1 MKPLL
6 DGVRILDMS
15 QMLAGPYC
23 TMLMA
28 DLGAEVIKIESPGEG
43 DRIRQMGI
51 YRIGGQSA
59 YFLSINR
66 SKKSLTLNLKS
77 EKGRELFYELVK
89 KSDVVFDNLRPA
101 TLKKLGAS
109 YEDVKKHNPKIISC
123 SITAFGPDGP
133 YADWPAFDLTLQAMS
148 GAMSYTGEP
157 GRAPVRMGLPMG
169 DLAGALMAAYA
180 VASALYK
187 REKTGEGSKLDISL
201 LDGIVSLHTYVAQYL
216 VAGSPIPEQIGSGH
230 ISVVP
235 YGAFKTSDG
244 WITIAIFTE
253 RFWQNFCEILGV
265 PELANDERFATN
277 NDRSKN
283 RDILNPMIEE
293 KLKAKTTDKWVEIL
307 GRERIPCGALNTID
321 KVLQDVQ
328 LRHRDMIVGV
338 DSPEGEEIEM
348 LGNPVKAE
356 GMDQE
361 YRFSPELGEHTYEL
375 LHNVVGISQEE
386 IEELRRTG
394 II

>member
-23 TMLMA
+23 SMLMA

-66 SKKSLTLNLKS
+66 NKKSVTLNLKS
-77 EKGRELFYELVK
+77 ERGRELFYELVK

-101 TLKKLGAS
+101 TLQKLGAS
-109 YEDVKKHNPKIISC
+109 YEEVKKHNQKIISC

-157 GRAPVRMGLPMG
+157 GRPPVRMGLPMG
-169 DLAGALMAAYA
+169 DLAGALMAAFSIS
-180 VASALYK
+180 SALYK
-187 REKTGEGSKLDISL
+187 REMTGEGCKLDISL
-201 LDGIVSLHTYVAQYL
+201 LDSIVSLHTYVAQYL

-235 YGAFKTSDG
+235 YGAFKTADG

-253 RFWQNFCEILGV
+253 RFWENFCKILGV
-265 PELANDERFATN
+265 PELAKDPRFVTN

-283 RDILNPMIEE
+283 RVVLNPMIEE
-293 KLKAKTTDKWVEIL
+293 KLKAKTTDEWVEIL
-307 GRERIPCGALNTID
+307 GRERIPCGALNTMD

-328 LRHRDMIVGV
+328 LRHRDMVVKVEI
-338 DSPEGEEIEM
+338 PEGGETEM
-348 LGNPVKAE
+348 LGNPVKAKDME
-356 GMDQE
+356 QQ
-361 YRFSPELGEHTYEL
+361 YRFSPELGEHTEEVL
-375 LHNVVGISQEE
+375 REVVGLEREE
-386 IEELRRTG
+386 IQELKEQGTV
-394 II
+394 

>member
-66 SKKSLTLNLKS
+66 NKKSVTLNLKS
-77 EKGRELFYELVK
+77 DRGRELFYELVK

-101 TLKKLGAS
+101 TLEKLGAS
-109 YEDVKKHNPKIISC
+109 FEEVKKHNPKIISC

-157 GRAPVRMGLPMG
+157 GRPPVRMGLPMG

-180 VASALYK
+180 VSSALYK
-187 REKTGEGSKLDISL
+187 RERTGEGSKLDISL
-201 LDGIVSLHTYVAQYL
+201 LDSIVSLHTYVAQYL
-216 VAGSPIPEQIGSGH
+216 VAGSPIPKQIGSGH

-253 RFWQNFCEILGV
+253 RFWENFCDILGV
-265 PELANDERFATN
+265 PELAKNPRFVTN

-283 RDILNPMIEE
+283 RDVLNPMIEE
-293 KLKAKTTDKWVEIL
+293 KLKEKTTEEWVEIL
-307 GRERIPCGALNTID
+307 GRERIPCGALNSMD
-321 KVLQDVQ
+321 KVLQDKQ
-328 LRHRDMIVGV
+328 LRHRDMVVEVMIPQG
-338 DSPEGEEIEM
+338 GETVM
-348 LGNPVKAE
+348 LGNPVKVE
-356 GMDQE
+356 DMEQE
-361 YRFSPELGEHTYEL
+361 YRFSPELGEHTDQVLTEI
-375 LHNVVGISQEE
+375 VGLKTSDVEDLRADE
-386 IEELRRTG
+386 I
-394 II
+394 I

>member
-23 TMLMA
+23 TMLLA

-66 SKKSLTLNLKS
+66 NKKSVTLNLKS
-77 EKGRELFYELVK
+77 ARGRELFYELVK

-101 TLKKLGAS
+101 TLEKLGAS
-109 YEDVKKHNPKIISC
+109 YEEVKKHNPRIISC

-157 GRAPVRMGLPMG
+157 GRPPVRMGLPMG
-169 DLAGALMAAYA
+169 DLAGALMAAFSIS
-180 VASALYK
+180 SALYN
-187 REKTGEGSKLDISL
+187 RETTVEGCKLDISL
-201 LDGIVSLHTYVAQYL
+201 LDSIVSLHTYVAQYL

-235 YGAFKTSDG
+235 YGAFKTADG

-253 RFWQNFCEILGV
+253 RFWENFCGILGV
-265 PELANDERFATN
+265 PELAKDPRFVTN

-283 RDILNPMIEE
+283 RDVLNPMIEE
-293 KLKAKTTDKWVEIL
+293 KLKAKTTEEWVEIL
-307 GRERIPCGALNTID
+307 SSERIPCGALNSID
-321 KVLQDVQ
+321 KVLKDEQ
-328 LRHRDMIVGV
+328 LRHRDMIVEV
-338 DSPEGEEIEM
+338 EIPEGGRTEM
-348 LGNPVKAE
+348 LGNPVKANE
-356 GMDQE
+356 MEQD
-361 YRFSPELGEHTYEL
+361 YHFSPELGEDTDEIL
-375 LHNVVGISQEE
+375 KEVVGLEQTE
-386 IEELRRTG
+386 IDRLRDEG

>member
-23 TMLMA
+23 TMLLA

-66 SKKSLTLNLKS
+66 NKKSVTLNLKS
-77 EKGRELFYELVK
+77 ERGRELFYELVK
-89 KSDVVFDNLRPA
+89 RSDVVFDNLRPA
-101 TLKKLGAS
+101 TLEKLGAS
-109 YEDVKKHNPKIISC
+109 YEEVKKHNPKIISC

-157 GRAPVRMGLPMG
+157 GRPPVRMGLPTG
-169 DLAGALMAAYA
+169 DLAGALMAAFSIS
-180 VASALYK
+180 SALYK
-187 REKTGEGSKLDISL
+187 REETKEGCKLDISL
-201 LDGIVSLHTYVAQYL
+201 LDSIVSLHTYVAQYL

-235 YGAFKTSDG
+235 YGAFKTADG

-253 RFWQNFCEILGV
+253 RFWENFCKVLGM
-265 PELANDERFATN
+265 PELAKDSRFVTN

-283 RDILNPMIEE
+283 RNILNPMIEE
-293 KLKAKTTDKWVEIL
+293 KLMARTTNEWVEIL
-307 GRERIPCGALNTID
+307 SKERIPCGALNTMD

-328 LRHRDMIVGV
+328 LKHRDMIVDVRIPKG
-338 DSPEGEEIEM
+338 GETEM

-356 GMDQE
+356 DMNQE
-361 YRFSPELGEHTYEL
+361 YRFSPELGEHTEQIL
-375 LHNVVGISQEE
+375 MEVLGLGKRDID
-386 IEELRRTG
+386 ELRESG

>member
-23 TMLMA
+23 SMLMA

-66 SKKSLTLNLKS
+66 NKKSVTLNLKS
-77 EKGRELFYELVK
+77 EKGREIFYELVK

-101 TLKKLGAS
+101 TLQKLGAS
-109 YEDVKKHNPKIISC
+109 YEHVKGHNPKIISC

-133 YADWPAFDLTLQAMS
+133 YADHPAFDLTLQAIS

-157 GRAPVRMGLPMG
+157 GRPPVRMGLPMG
-169 DLAGALMAAYA
+169 DLAGALMAAFSIS
-180 VASALYK
+180 SALYK
-187 REKTGEGSKLDISL
+187 REKTGEGCKLDISL
-201 LDGIVSLHTYVAQYL
+201 LDSVVSLHTYVVQYL

-235 YGAFKTSDG
+235 YGAFKTADG

-253 RFWQNFCEILGV
+253 RFWENFCNILGV
-265 PELANDERFATN
+265 PELAKDPRFTTN

-283 RDILNPMIEE
+283 RGVLIPMIEE
-293 KLKAKTTDKWVEIL
+293 KLIAKTTDEWVEIL
-307 GRERIPCGALNTID
+307 SKERIPCGALNTMD
-321 KVLQDVQ
+321 KVLQDEQ
-328 LRHRDMIVGV
+328 LRHRDMIVAV
-338 DSPEGEEIEM
+338 EIPEGGKTEM
-348 LGNPVKAE
+348 LGNPVKAKD
-356 GMDQE
+356 MDQM
-361 YRFSPELGEHTYEL
+361 YRFSPELGEHTEQIL
-375 LHNVVGISQEE
+375 TE
-386 IEELRRTG
+386 ILGLEELEINELRDNG

>member
-23 TMLMA
+23 SMLLA

-43 DRIRQMGI
+43 DRIRKMGI
-51 YRIGGQSA
+51 YKIGGQSA

-66 SKKSLTLNLKS
+66 NKKSVTLNLKS
-77 EKGRELFYELVK
+77 ERGRELFYELVN

-101 TLKKLGAS
+101 TLQKLGAS
-109 YEDVKKHNPKIISC
+109 YEEVKKHNPKIVSC

-157 GRAPVRMGLPMG
+157 GRPPVRMGLPMG
-169 DLAGALMAAYA
+169 DLAGAMMAAYA
-180 VASALYK
+180 ISSALFK
-187 REKTGEGSKLDISL
+187 REKTGEGSKLDIGL
-201 LDGIVSLHTYVAQYL
+201 LDSVVSLHTYVAQYL
-216 VAGSPIPEQIGSGH
+216 IAGSPIPEQIGSGH

-235 YGAFKTSDG
+235 YGAYRTSDG

-253 RFWQNFCEILGV
+253 RFWENFCKVLGV
-265 PELANDERFATN
+265 PELAKDPRFVTN

-283 RDILNPMIEE
+283 REVLNPIIEE
-293 KLKAKTTDKWVEIL
+293 KLKAKTTVEWVEIL
-307 GRERIPCGALNTID
+307 GRERIPCGALNTMD
-321 KVLQDVQ
+321 KVLKDKQ
-328 LRHRDMIVGV
+328 LRHRDMVVSVEI
-338 DSPEGEEIEM
+338 PEGGVTEM
-348 LGNPVKAE
+348 LGNPVKAGDME
-356 GMDQE
+356 QR
-361 YRFSPELGEHTYEL
+361 YQFSPKLGEHT
-375 LHNVVGISQEE
+375 EE
-386 IEELRRTG
+386 VLTEVLGLETVEVDELRREG
-394 II
+394 IV